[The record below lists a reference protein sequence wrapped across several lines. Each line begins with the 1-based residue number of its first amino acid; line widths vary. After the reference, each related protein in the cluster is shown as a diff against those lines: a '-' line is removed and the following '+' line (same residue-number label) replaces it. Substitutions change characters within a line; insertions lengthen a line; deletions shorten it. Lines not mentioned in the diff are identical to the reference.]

1 MTGKIR
7 YYTASIIAGFII
19 SVISTFLSILFNLL
33 TVPNMFNYLLYLLV
47 STVIYIPIV
56 LVFTA
61 FILRDLRI
69 QLPRLIQTGYPNK
82 TLY

>member
-1 MTGKIR
+1 MTNVK
-7 YYTASIIAGFII
+7 YYVASIIAGFII

-33 TVPNMFNYLLYLLV
+33 KVPNMFNYLLYLLV

-61 FILRDLRI
+61 FILNDLKRI
-69 QLPRLIQTGYPNK
+69 TKIFTD
-82 TLY
+82 

>member
-1 MTGKIR
+1 MTNLK
-7 YYTASIIAGFII
+7 YYVASIIAGFII

-33 TVPNMFNYLLYLLV
+33 KVPNMFNYLLYLLV

-61 FILRDLRI
+61 FILNDLKRI
-69 QLPRLIQTGYPNK
+69 TK
-82 TLY
+82 VFTD

>member
-1 MTGKIR
+1 MMEMTNVK
-7 YYTASIIAGFII
+7 YYIASIIAGFII

-33 TVPNMFNYLLYLLV
+33 KVPNMFNYLLYLLV

-61 FILRDLRI
+61 FILNDLKRI
-69 QLPRLIQTGYPNK
+69 TKIFME
-82 TLY
+82 

>member
-7 YYTASIIAGFII
+7 YYIASIIAGFII

-33 TVPNMFNYLLYLLV
+33 KVPNMFNYLLYLLV

-61 FILRDLRI
+61 FILNDLKRI
-69 QLPRLIQTGYPNK
+69 TKIFME
-82 TLY
+82 

>member
-33 TVPNMFNYLLYLLV
+33 KVPNMFNYLLYLLV

-61 FILRDLRI
+61 FILNDLKRI
-69 QLPRLIQTGYPNK
+69 TKIFTE
-82 TLY
+82 

>member
-7 YYTASIIAGFII
+7 YYIASIIAGFII

-33 TVPNMFNYLLYLLV
+33 KVPNMFNYLLYLLV

-61 FILRDLRI
+61 FILNDLKRI
-69 QLPRLIQTGYPNK
+69 TK
-82 TLY
+82 VFME

>member
-1 MTGKIR
+1 MMKMTNVK
-7 YYTASIIAGFII
+7 YYIASIIAGFII

-33 TVPNMFNYLLYLLV
+33 KVPNMFNYLLYLLV

-61 FILRDLRI
+61 FILNDLKRI
-69 QLPRLIQTGYPNK
+69 TK
-82 TLY
+82 VFTD

>member
-1 MTGKIR
+1 MMKMTNVK
-7 YYTASIIAGFII
+7 YYIASIIAGFII

-33 TVPNMFNYLLYLLV
+33 KVPNMFNYLLYLLV

-61 FILRDLRI
+61 FILNDLKRI
-69 QLPRLIQTGYPNK
+69 TK
-82 TLY
+82 VFME